1 MRVFTSLQ
9 AKLILAFVAV
19 VSVALL
25 LAGGAFILVKRDD
38 QRQHELDRIAAAAP
52 AIFGEFQ
59 GFAARGEQPDTFA
72 QFVQEAAARHGVR
85 VLLIS
90 SDSKVTADSEAK
102 LVGQKVK
109 IPPDATKVSAPFGR
123 GSYTTWEPAGS
134 SPGSGLVMVTSS
146 LPTFE
151 IQSKQGVLPPKPIV
165 GGQIVLAAPVST
177 LAHAWVSLLPGLGI
191 AAGIAFLVAVLLAL
205 LLAQYITRP
214 VKDLTFASHQM
225 AEGRFDVQVPTGRR
239 DELGDLAEAFATMA
253 QKVGGSQA
261 QMRMLVANVSHDLKT
276 PLTSIL
282 GFARA
287 LNTGAAPAEDTAR
300 IGGIIEEE
308 ANRLATRL
316 NELLYLSEIDAGA
329 TVVAADTVDVSKLA
343 AAVVERLLP
352 AGEARG
358 FTVDTAIAAGVL
370 ATADAAKTERIV
382 ENLLDNARKFVTPG
396 GDVSI
401 KASAAEGT
409 AVVEVANSCDEI
421 APEELSRLFDRF
433 YRRDRTRNRKM
444 QGSGLGLSIARDIA
458 RLQGGDLTAMTGR
471 GRITFRLSLP
481 HGSEPL
487 APREPGTGLARAT
500 ASRVG

>member
-19 VSVALL
+19 VGVALL
-25 LAGGAFILVKRDD
+25 LAGGAFILVKRND

-52 AIFGEFQ
+52 AIFGELQ
-59 GFAARGEQPDTFA
+59 GFAARGEKPDTFA
-72 QFVQEAAARHGVR
+72 QFVQAAAERHGVR

-90 SDSKVTADSEAK
+90 SDSKVTADSSTT
-102 LVGQKVK
+102 LVGKKVA
-109 IPPDATKVSAPFGR
+109 IPADAAKVTAPFGR
-123 GSYTTWEPAGS
+123 GSYTTWEPSGN

-146 LPTFE
+146 LPQFGL
-151 IQSKQGVLPPKPIV
+151 SPKEGIAPTKLVV

-191 AAGIAFLVAVLLAL
+191 AAGIALPVAVLLGL

-214 VKDLTFASHQM
+214 LKDLTLASQQM
-225 AEGRFDVQVPTGRR
+225 AEGTFDVHVPVGRR

-261 QMRMLVANVSHDLKT
+261 QMRVLVANVSHDLKT

-287 LNTGAAPAEDTAR
+287 LNTGAAATEDSAR

-329 TVVAADTVDVSKLA
+329 TVVAAEAVDISRLTA
-343 AAVVERLLP
+343 AAVERLLP
-352 AGEARG
+352 PGPART
-358 FTVDTAIAAGVL
+358 FTVATQISPGAV

-396 GDVSI
+396 GEVAI
-401 KASAAEGT
+401 NVAGAGPNV
-409 AVVEVANSCDEI
+409 VVEVANSCEEIPADE
-421 APEELSRLFDRF
+421 LGRLFDRF
-433 YRRDRTRNRKM
+433 YRRDRTRTRKM

-458 RLQGGDLTAMTGR
+458 RLQGGELAASTAPGR
-471 GRITFRLSLP
+471 VIFRLSLP
-481 HGSEPL
+481 I
-487 APREPGTGLARAT
+487 APE
-500 ASRVG
+500 

>member
-19 VSVALL
+19 VGVALL
-25 LAGGAFILVKRDD
+25 LAGGAFILVKRND

-52 AIFGEFQ
+52 AVFGEFQ
-59 GFAARGEQPDTFA
+59 GFAARGEKPDTFA
-72 QFVQEAAARHGVR
+72 QFVQATAERHGVR

-90 SDSKVTADSEAK
+90 SDSRVTADSDTN
-102 LVGQKVK
+102 LVGQKVA
-109 IPPDATKVSAPFGR
+109 IPPDATKVTAPFGR
-123 GSYTTWEPAGS
+123 GSYTTWEPAGN

-146 LPTFE
+146 LPIFE
-151 IQSKQGVLPPKPIV
+151 IDGKQGALPVKPVV

-191 AAGIAFLVAVLLAL
+191 AAGIALPVAVLLGL

-214 VKDLTFASHQM
+214 VKDLTFASQQM
-225 AEGRFDVQVPTGRR
+225 AEGRFDVHVPTGRR

-253 QKVGGSQA
+253 RKVGGSQA

-282 GFARA
+282 GFAQA
-287 LNTGAAPAEDTAR
+287 LNTGAAPTEDAAR

-329 TVVAADTVDVSKLA
+329 TVVAAEAVELSRLTTA
-343 AAVVERLLP
+343 AVERLLP
-352 AGEARG
+352 ASTARQ
-358 FTVDTAIAAGVL
+358 FTLSTAITTDVIAI
-370 ATADAAKTERIV
+370 ADAAKTERIV
-382 ENLLDNARKFVTPG
+382 ENLLDNARKFVTAG

-401 KASAAEGT
+401 KTYVAGT
-409 AVVEVANSCDEI
+409 NAVVEVGNSCDDI
-421 APEELSRLFDRF
+421 APDELSRLFDRF

-458 RLQGGDLTAMTGR
+458 RLQGGELTAAAGPGR
-471 GRITFRLSLP
+471 VTFRLSLP
-481 HGSEPL
+481 NGGESATR
-487 APREPGTGLARAT
+487 APGPSSVPAAVP
-500 ASRVG
+500 RVG